1 MLVFPVGHINSPAS
15 MFGHTLIRID
25 GSSRSNLISYAAN
38 YSANTTDTNG
48 FIYAWKGLTG
58 MYKGYYS
65 LMPYY
70 LKVKEYNELEH
81 RDMWEYRLNLS
92 EAEVKKMLDHTWEL
106 QNIHSSYYFI
116 DENCSYSLLFLIES
130 ARPDLH
136 LIEKTGLFVLP
147 THTVQIVM
155 DSGIVEDVHYRP
167 SQGTKIRKI
176 MAQLDADELDLAHA
190 IASSSVQPEVIR
202 TKTIPDHKK
211 MKILDLAASYVQF
224 RYARNEMAKD
234 AYSKLYL
241 SVLRER
247 SRLGMSSD
255 DTEIMNEP
263 PRPESGHGTTKIA
276 IGGGVRDGEAFV
288 ELNIRPEFHGLLDP
302 DQGYLRGAQIKF
314 LDTVV
319 RYNVAEETFQLKTL
333 HIVDILSIWPRDK
346 FFRPISWKVNT
357 GFDTEAMRNGG
368 DYLIYRLNTG
378 GGFSY
383 ESPFG
388 GILYALGEVD
398 VNAGDKI
405 RAGVTIGPGFS
416 IGDVEQITEWWKIHL
431 HAKGM
436 WYQLG
441 DKRQVLKAS
450 VTQNV
455 RLTRNNSL
463 TLDCSEEYVNSHR
476 ISEASL
482 LWNYYF

>member
-1 MLVFPVGHINSPAS
+1 
-15 MFGHTLIRID
+15 
-25 GSSRSNLISYAAN
+25 
-38 YSANTTDTNG
+38 
-48 FIYAWKGLTG
+48 
-58 MYKGYYS
+58 
-65 LMPYY
+65 
-70 LKVKEYNELEH
+70 
-81 RDMWEYRLNLS
+81 
-92 EAEVKKMLDHTWEL
+92 
-106 QNIHSSYYFI
+106 
-116 DENCSYSLLFLIES
+116 
-130 ARPDLH
+130 
-136 LIEKTGLFVLP
+136 
-147 THTVQIVM
+147 
-155 DSGIVEDVHYRP
+155 
-167 SQGTKIRKI
+167 
-176 MAQLDADELDLAHA
+176 
-190 IASSSVQPEVIR
+190 
-202 TKTIPDHKK
+202 

-319 RYNVAEETFQLKTL
+319 RYNIAEETFQLKTL